1 MRRRPLP
8 RAGFVA
14 FQIEL
19 IAERAAADAHLP
31 GQDVDPILAA
41 ILGEIAPALTRGYR
55 VKAPSFHV
63 AARRRP

>member
-1 MRRRPLP
+1 VRRRPLP
-8 RAGFVA
+8 RAGFAA

-31 GQDVDPILAA
+31 GQDVDPMVA
-41 ILGEIAPALTRGYR
+41 ILGGITGADGRISSNGLAL
-55 VKAPSFHV
+55 PV